1 MADQL
6 DLTAIS
12 GDDLR
17 RLPWRIGNT
26 PVVEVHL
33 AGVAGRVH
41 VKLEGANP
49 GGSSKD
55 RPALHIL
62 DSLRRQGRLPAG
74 AHVVDSTSGNW
85 GVSVAWLA
93 RARGY
98 RFTAVSDPRVSP
110 ENLARIRRLG
120 AVVEIV
126 EERDETGGYLLTR
139 VRRAQAIAE
148 SEGAV
153 WLNQYGNAGNP
164 EAHYRATAPELWA
177 QMDGQLDV
185 VFIPAS
191 TGGTLAGISRYLR
204 EHSPRTTVVAV
215 DGEGSVMFGAS
226 RPGPRLVNGLGSSRP
241 SDFLDAG
248 TYDQVVRVPAREAFR
263 YCRALASEGL
273 WVGGSSGAA
282 VAACAALLRADGGSE
297 VRALCLCPDQGAN
310 YRSTIFDD
318 GWLASNGLR
327 MDHRGLVRGAAEPRT
342 PSPRRPVGGRPDER
356 RPALDGRA
364 PPRSP
369 LGPRPPRSGVA
380 TAARASPSR
389 RRCGPRPGRG
399 SGGSC
404 SAARPPGCP
413 CRAAASPGAR
423 RSHSARCPR

>member
-1 MADQL
+1 MADEL

-12 GDDLR
+12 PDDLQ
-17 RLPWRIGNT
+17 RLPRLIGNT

-33 AGVAGRVH
+33 AGMTGRVQ

-62 DSLRRQGRLPAG
+62 DTLRRQGRLQAG
-74 AHVVDSTSGNW
+74 GHVVDSTSGNW

-98 RFTAVSDPRVSP
+98 RFTAVSDPRVTP

-164 EAHYRATAPELWA
+164 EAHYRTTAPELWT
-177 QMDGQLDV
+177 QMDGRLDV

-204 EHSPRTTVVAV
+204 EHSPRTTIAAV

-226 RPGPRLVNGLGSSRP
+226 TPGPRLVNGLGSSRP

-248 TYDQVVRVPAREAFR
+248 AYDRVVRVPAREAFR
-263 YCRALASEGL
+263 YCRALAAEGL
-273 WVGGSSGAA
+273 SVGGSSGAA
-282 VAACAALLRADGGSE
+282 VAACAALLGTDGGSE

-310 YRSTIFDD
+310 YRSTVFDD
-318 GWLASNGLR
+318 GWLARNGLG
-327 MDHRGLVRGAAEPRT
+327 MDHPGPGEGGAVQMTAGRRWMARPDRA
-342 PSPRRPVGGRPDER
+342 RRPVAG
-356 RPALDGRA
+356 LH
-364 PPRSP
+364 
-369 LGPRPPRSGVA
+369 
-380 TAARASPSR
+380 T
-389 RRCGPRPGRG
+389 RG
-399 SGGSC
+399 
-404 SAARPPGCP
+404 
-413 CRAAASPGAR
+413 
-423 RSHSARCPR
+423 